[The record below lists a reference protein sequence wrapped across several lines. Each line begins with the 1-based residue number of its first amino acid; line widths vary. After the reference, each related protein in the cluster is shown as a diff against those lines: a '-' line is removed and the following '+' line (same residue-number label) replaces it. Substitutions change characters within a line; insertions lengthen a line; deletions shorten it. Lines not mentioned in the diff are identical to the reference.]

1 MNPTTREQ
9 LITATQA
16 FLKDENICACVREM
30 AEKVVATQ
38 LWLAS
43 YCERQAAFLDFQ
55 RDCELASKQLYTVIG
70 DADLSRFL

>member
-30 AEKVVATQ
+30 AEGVLKG
-38 LWLAS
+38 
-43 YCERQAAFLDFQ
+43 
-55 RDCELASKQLYTVIG
+55 LYE
-70 DADLSRFL
+70 